1 MGYFLDQN
9 SFILTNCFPPT
20 FKFRNV
26 SQIWLYPMQLITT
39 FHLINCFW
47 YIDFLMFLSM
57 FYQKIIFRIDSQH
70 TCKCDSVVLICKK
83 IIFSPSE
90 KYLNKTNS
98 MLVIV
103 MPKMKTLTIHD
114 KKIWCC
120 IPPFKQI
127 RNARIFCNLKTYT
140 ILFLRMF
147 TC

>member
-1 MGYFLDQN
+1 MKSPVENGDLNEVFLFYQNYFI
-9 SFILTNCFPPT
+9 FTYCFPPT

-47 YIDFLMFLSM
+47 YIDYLMFLSM

-114 KKIWCC
+114 KKNLVLHSS
-120 IPPFKQI
+120 FKT
-127 RNARIFCNLKTYT
+127 N
-140 ILFLRMF
+140 
-147 TC
+147 